1 MNSRPPATGQSE
13 GGFTLLEVVL
23 ALAIFGL
30 IGAILYGA
38 FSLSQGAVTKSQA
51 SFEKN
56 QKLRSF
62 ADLLGSYI
70 RSSYPYRASAQDQT
84 IFYQGGEDSLTF
96 VSSFSLAMG
105 GRGMAKI
112 HLYRDGEASHDG
124 FLRLE
129 EESPVRVDDEEEGGG
144 QRNRITLQ
152 EGIGSLRIS
161 YLDPQ
166 SADETWEDSWDGQER
181 RTLPR
186 AVRLSYRARDGSEA
200 RWVFPIMMNVLG
212 R

>member
-1 MNSRPPATGQSE
+1 MKCPAARRRAET
-13 GGFTLLEVVL
+13 GFTLIEVVL

-38 FSLSQGAVTKSQA
+38 FSLTQGAVTKSQT

-56 QKLRSF
+56 QRLRSF
-62 ADLLGSYI
+62 GDLLGSYV
-70 RSSYPYRASAQDQT
+70 RSSYPYRASPQDQT
-84 IFYQGGEDSLTF
+84 IFYEGQEDSLTF

-112 HLYRDGEASHDG
+112 HIYRDGEANQNGS
-124 FLRLE
+124 LRLE
-129 EESPVRVDDEEEGGG
+129 EESPVRIDDDEGG
-144 QRNRITLQ
+144 QRNTITLQ
-152 EGIGSLRIS
+152 EGVGSLRFA

-166 SADETWEDSWDGQER
+166 NADETWEDSWDGQER
-181 RTLPR
+181 RMLPR
-186 AVRLSYRARDGSEA
+186 AVRLTYQAQDGREA

>member
-1 MNSRPPATGQSE
+1 MKSRVASRRSQA
-13 GGFTLLEVVL
+13 GFTLIEVVL

-38 FSLSQGAVTKSQA
+38 FSLTQGALSKSQA
-51 SFEKN
+51 SFERN

-62 ADLLGSYI
+62 SDLLGSYI

-84 IFYQGGEDSLTF
+84 IFYQGEEDSLTF

-112 HLYRDGEASHDG
+112 HIYRAGEANQNGS
-124 FLRLE
+124 LKLE
-129 EESPVRVDDEEEGGG
+129 EESPVRINDADEGGES
-144 QRNRITLQ
+144 NSITLQ
-152 EGIGSLRIS
+152 EGIGSLRIA

-166 SADETWEDSWDGQER
+166 NADETWEDSWDGQER
-181 RTLPR
+181 RMLPR
-186 AVRLSYRARDGSEA
+186 AVRFTYRAQDGHEA
-200 RWVFPIMMNVLG
+200 RWVIPIMMTVLS

>member
-1 MNSRPPATGQSE
+1 MNPRAMRRESE
-13 GGFTLLEVVL
+13 TGFTLIEVVL

-38 FSLSQGAVTKSQA
+38 FSLTQGAVDKSQA

-62 ADLLGSYI
+62 SDLLGSYI
-70 RSSYPYRASAQDQT
+70 RSSYPYRASPQDQA
-84 IFYQGGEDSLTF
+84 IFYQGGEESLTF

-112 HLYRDGEASHDG
+112 HIYRDGEANQSG
-124 FLRLE
+124 SLKLE
-129 EESPVRVDDEEEGGG
+129 EESPVRVDDDVDEAG
-144 QRNRITLQ
+144 QRNSITLH
-152 EGIGSLRIS
+152 EGIGSLRIA

-166 SADETWEDSWDGQER
+166 SADDSWEENWDGQER
-181 RTLPR
+181 RVLPR
-186 AVRLSYRARDGSEA
+186 AVRFTYRTADGREA
-200 RWVFPIMMNVLG
+200 RWVFPVMMNVLA

>member
-1 MNSRPPATGQSE
+1 MKARTARRRSE
-13 GGFTLLEVVL
+13 RGFTLLEVVL
-23 ALAIFGL
+23 ALSIFGL

-38 FSLSQGAVTKSQA
+38 FSLTQGAVTKSQA
-51 SFEKN
+51 SFEKS

-112 HLYRDGEASHDG
+112 HIYREGAASKNG
-124 FLRLE
+124 SLKLE
-129 EESPVRVDDEEEGGG
+129 EESPVRVNDTDDEGG
-144 QRNRITLQ
+144 QRNSITLQ
-152 EGIGSLRIS
+152 EGVGSLQIS

-166 SADETWEDSWDGQER
+166 SVDDKWEDNWDGQER
-181 RTLPR
+181 RMLPR
-186 AVRLSYRARDGSEA
+186 AVRLIYRMQDGNET
-200 RWVFPIMMNVLG
+200 RWIFPVMMNVLG

>member
-1 MNSRPPATGQSE
+1 MKSRTVRQRTE

-38 FSLSQGAVTKSQA
+38 FSLTQGAVIKSQA
-51 SFEKN
+51 SFEKS

-70 RSSYPYRASAQDQT
+70 RSSYPYRASAQDPT

-112 HLYRDGEASHDG
+112 HIYWEGETSKSGLLKLD
-124 FLRLE
+124 
-129 EESPVRVDDEEEGGG
+129 EESPVRFDDEEEGG
-144 QRNRITLQ
+144 QRSSLTLQ
-152 EGIGSLRIS
+152 ENVGSLRIS

-166 SADETWEDSWDGQER
+166 SADDNWEDSWEGDER
-181 RTLPR
+181 RMLPR
-186 AVRLSYRARDGSEA
+186 AVRLTYRTQDGHEA
-200 RWVFPIMMNVLG
+200 RWVFPVMMNVLA

>member
-1 MNSRPPATGQSE
+1 MKSRMARRRSQA
-13 GGFTLLEVVL
+13 GFTLIEVVL
-23 ALAIFGL
+23 ALSIFGL

-38 FSLSQGAVTKSQA
+38 FSLTQGAVDKSQA
-51 SFEKN
+51 SFEKS

-62 ADLLGSYI
+62 GDLLGSYI
-70 RSSYPYRASAQDQT
+70 RSSFPYRASAQDQA
-84 IFYQGGEDSLTF
+84 IFYEGGEDSLTF

-112 HLYRDGEASHDG
+112 HIYRDGEANQSG
-124 FLRLE
+124 FLKLE
-129 EESPVRVDDEEEGGG
+129 EESPVRIDDDSDEGGQHNSIVLEDG
-144 QRNRITLQ
+144 V
-152 EGIGSLRIS
+152 GSLRMA

-166 SADETWEDSWDGQER
+166 SQDDTWEDSWDGQER

-186 AVRLSYRARDGSEA
+186 AVSLTYRTRDGREA

>member
-1 MNSRPPATGQSE
+1 MKSPAARRRSE
-13 GGFTLLEVVL
+13 IGFTLIEVVL
-23 ALAIFGL
+23 ALSIFGL

-38 FSLSQGAVTKSQA
+38 FSLTQGAVEKSQA

-56 QKLRSF
+56 QRLRSF
-62 ADLLGSYI
+62 SDLVGSYI

-84 IFYQGGEDSLTF
+84 VFYEGGEDSLTF

-112 HLYRDGEASHDG
+112 HIYRDGEANQNG
-124 FLRLE
+124 LLKLE
-129 EESPVRVDDEEEGGG
+129 EESPVRFDDDADDAG
-144 QRNRITLQ
+144 QRNSITLQ
-152 EGIGSLRIS
+152 EGVGSLRIA

-166 SADETWEDSWDGQER
+166 SADETWEDNWDGQER
-181 RTLPR
+181 RVLPR
-186 AVRLSYRARDGSEA
+186 AVRLTYRAQDGHEA
-200 RWVFPIMMNVLG
+200 RWVFPIMMNVLV

>member
-1 MNSRPPATGQSE
+1 MKSGMATRRSE
-13 GGFTLLEVVL
+13 QGFTLLEVVL
-23 ALAIFGL
+23 ALSIFGL

-38 FSLSQGAVTKSQA
+38 FSLTQGAVTKSQA

-62 ADLLGSYI
+62 GDLLGSYI
-70 RSSYPYRASAQDQT
+70 RSSYPYRASPQDQT

-105 GRGMAKI
+105 GRGIAKI
-112 HLYRDGEASHDG
+112 HIYREGETNKEG
-124 FLRLE
+124 FLKLE
-129 EESPVRVDDEEEGGG
+129 EETPVRVDDTDEEGG
-144 QRNRITLQ
+144 QRNSITLQ
-152 EGIGSLRIS
+152 EGVGGLQIS

-166 SADETWEDSWDGQER
+166 SVDDKWEDSWDGQER
-181 RTLPR
+181 RMLPR
-186 AVRLSYRARDGSEA
+186 AVRLIYRTQDGHES
-200 RWVFPIMMNVLG
+200 RWVFPVMMNVL

>member
-1 MNSRPPATGQSE
+1 MKPQTARPRFE

-23 ALAIFGL
+23 ALSIFGL

-38 FSLSQGAVTKSQA
+38 FSLTQGAVTKSQA
-51 SFEKN
+51 SFEKS

-62 ADLLGSYI
+62 GDLLGSYI
-70 RSSYPYRASAQDQT
+70 RSSYPYRASAQDPA

-112 HLYRDGEASHDG
+112 HLYREGDAGKNG
-124 FLRLE
+124 FLKLD
-129 EESPVRVDDEEEGGG
+129 EESPVRFDDDDDESG
-144 QRNRITLQ
+144 QRSSITLQ
-152 EGIGSLRIS
+152 KGVGSLQIS

-166 SADETWEDSWDGQER
+166 SADENWEDNWDGEDR
-181 RTLPR
+181 RMLPR
-186 AVRLSYRARDGSEA
+186 AVRLTYRTQDGREA
-200 RWVFPIMMNVLG
+200 RWVFPVMMNVLA

>member
-1 MNSRPPATGQSE
+1 
-13 GGFTLLEVVL
+13 VL

-38 FSLSQGAVTKSQA
+38 FSLTQRAVDKSQT
-51 SFEKN
+51 SFDRN

-62 ADLLGSYI
+62 SDLLGSYI
-70 RSSYPYRASAQDQT
+70 RSSYPYRASAQDQA
-84 IFYQGGEDSLTF
+84 IFYQGEEESLTF

-112 HLYRDGEASHDG
+112 HIYRDGETNQNGS
-124 FLRLE
+124 LKLE
-129 EESPVRVDDEEEGGG
+129 EESPVRLEDEADEGG
-144 QRNRITLQ
+144 QRNSITLQ
-152 EGIGSLRIS
+152 DGIGSLRIA

-166 SADETWEDSWDGQER
+166 SADDSWEDSWDGQER
-181 RTLPR
+181 RVLPR
-186 AVRLSYRARDGSEA
+186 AVRLSYRTEDGREA
-200 RWVFPIMMNVLG
+200 HWIFPLMMNVLA

>member
-1 MNSRPPATGQSE
+1 MKSRTARRRSE
-13 GGFTLLEVVL
+13 RGFTLIEVVL
-23 ALAIFGL
+23 ALSIFGL

-38 FSLSQGAVTKSQA
+38 FSLTQSAVTKSQA

-62 ADLLGSYI
+62 GDLLGSYI

-112 HLYRDGEASHDG
+112 HIYREGEADRTG
-124 FLRLE
+124 LLKLE
-129 EESPVRVDDEEEGGG
+129 EESPVRVDDADEEGG
-144 QRNRITLQ
+144 QRNSLTLQ
-152 EGIGSLRIS
+152 EGVGSLQIS

-166 SADETWEDSWDGQER
+166 SADDKWEDSWDGQER
-181 RTLPR
+181 RILPR
-186 AVRLSYRARDGSEA
+186 AVRLIYRTQDGNEA
-200 RWVFPIMMNVLG
+200 RWVFPVMMNVLA